1 MLAACGLVRQNVGV
15 RTATWSG
22 SAGRS
27 RCVWCIHSVFGHL
40 FGNADCSLSPGVM
53 FAATLWD
60 TAGQE
65 RFRTLTSS
73 FYRGAQGILLV
84 YDITRSD
91 SFDSLEQWLA
101 EVEHFCPDGG
111 KNVAKL
117 LVGNKADLED
127 SRQVDFSSGEAW
139 ARSQGMM
146 FMETSAKTS
155 KHIKEAFDE
164 VLERI
169 LESPTMSAGTG
180 PPKSSASDDPAVDID
195 EGSSAPA
202 SGCCG

>member
-1 MLAACGLVRQNVGV
+1 LG
-15 RTATWSG
+15 
-22 SAGRS
+22 
-27 RCVWCIHSVFGHL
+27 
-40 FGNADCSLSPGVM
+40 
-53 FAATLWD
+53 AATLWD

-84 YDITRSD
+84 YDVTRSD

-127 SRQVDFSSGEAW
+127 QRKVDFSDGEAW

-169 LESPTMSAGTG
+169 LESPAMSAGTG
-180 PPKSSASDDPAVDID
+180 PPKTAATDDASVDIE
-195 EGSSAPA
+195 EGTDGASAG